1 LPAFR
6 SRTSAGT
13 KPSPIAVDI
22 DLRNATVLVVGGG
35 APSDTLA
42 RKLDLV
48 GRMHG
53 AGKTWDF
60 ALGRFAATLP
70 NPGLRIEKAEGRM
83 RVADDR
89 LALDRLRMRT
99 GAGWIEAEGA
109 GPIAPRFDLEGT

>member
-42 RKLDLV
+42 RALDLV

-53 AGKTWDF
+53 AGRTWDF

-70 NPGLRIEKAEGRM
+70 NPGLRIEKAEGRR
-83 RVADDR
+83 RVADHSHAR
-89 LALDRLRMRT
+89 ARRRRRR
-99 GAGWIEAEGA
+99 
-109 GPIAPRFDLEGT
+109 APRAVQR